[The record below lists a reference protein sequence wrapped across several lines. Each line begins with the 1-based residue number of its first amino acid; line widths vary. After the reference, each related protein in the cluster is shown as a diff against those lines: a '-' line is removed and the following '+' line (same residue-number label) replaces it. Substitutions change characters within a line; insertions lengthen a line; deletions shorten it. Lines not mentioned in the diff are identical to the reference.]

1 MLCKWSRK
9 DIESL
14 EGQIKPLIRLRQ
26 HELMNLQVSIINGQY
41 KTCNDSS
48 VYRASLFD
56 PIEKNLV
63 VKDNKVEVRF
73 DWMLYLIINI
83 MKLIIKVD
91 NRKISNNNVI
101 NYDKYV
107 CPFWIYFEM
116 WYWKVVSPKKFLTM
130 KINSFIVYYYTL
142 SRNRLDYRS
151 KYSSR
156 VIILIINQWQQYS
169 KTWSL
174 SPTEC

>member
-1 MLCKWSRK
+1 MLEKKSISFKKNGEHKYPADYYDLWGISSSLGLTKFDTLINFDNDQSVVNPLLCKWSRK

-48 VYRASLFD
+48 VFRASLFD

-73 DWMLYLIINI
+73 D
-83 MKLIIKVD
+83 
-91 NRKISNNNVI
+91 
-101 NYDKYV
+101 
-107 CPFWIYFEM
+107 
-116 WYWKVVSPKKFLTM
+116 
-130 KINSFIVYYYTL
+130 
-142 SRNRLDYRS
+142 
-151 KYSSR
+151 
-156 VIILIINQWQQYS
+156 
-169 KTWSL
+169 
-174 SPTEC
+174 